1 MLRFRQTTLAGLR
14 RAQAVVSVPGP
25 LWSSWRARSAIFLA
39 VAATFALVVFG
50 LPIGSRSASDCDLEV
65 SSRDALT
72 SAVQSTA
79 NSGKTIC
86 AQPGSYG
93 GGSFV
98 WTVDQPAM
106 TRVVADPADGSI
118 SLPGS
123 TFRGASNLTIEGFNV
138 TSGSSV
144 ESNAS
149 HIRLVNNRFHD
160 MSADVLDF
168 HEGNA
173 DIWFVG
179 NLVQNIRYTG
189 GAFTG
194 YGLQTFGGPTNG
206 LHVNYNTFDMG
217 GNSGDALQLGDVH
230 DFEIV
235 GNVIK
240 NVTWAG
246 AGGSDPHADAIMLWS
261 GASRGLVKDNRIT
274 DSNDTLWSGSTT
286 DVRME
291 NNLIVRMKGLCHDGG
306 TTGTSNAG
314 LVRYQWVRNT
324 IYDCGSFWNGG
335 GAGGGYGLLSDGPAS
350 GNTLDRN
357 LLTSLDV
364 DTTAQFTSSNHN
376 LIKNGAR
383 PGSTDQAFTPQFA
396 DTVDYKPTNLPAGYE
411 DVGYRAAPAGYEAAP
426 QDPPGGGGGSGGGGG
441 ATPPPPADTTP
452 PTSTIDSGPN
462 GSTTST
468 SATFAFSSSE
478 PNSTFECKLDTGAFA
493 SCSSPKSYSGLDTGS
508 HSFSVRATDAAGN
521 TDPSPATRMWT
532 IAPPADTTA
541 PVTAIDSSPNG
552 LTTATSASFAFS
564 ASEPGA
570 TFECQLDSGDYAA
583 CSSPKAYDGLAIG
596 GHTFRVRAIDA
607 AGNVDAS
614 PATAAWTILP
624 PTDTGAPATA
634 IVSGPNHATSATN
647 ASFAFDADDPD
658 AVFECSLDSGAW
670 EACTSPKA
678 YDGLAAGSHTF
689 SVRATDAAGNT
700 DASPATESWTI
711 DPDADSTP
719 PGTAITSGPPDYTS
733 ASTASFTFVSR
744 DPDPVFECSL
754 DSGPWEPCASPTT
767 YTDLAVGSHTFS
779 VRATDAAGNTDPTP
793 ATDTWRIRYHRW
805 WWPRSISE

>member
-1 MLRFRQTTLAGLR
+1 MPRFRQTTLAGLR
-14 RAQAVVSVPGP
+14 RARLAVVAMPGP
-25 LWSSWRARSAIFLA
+25 LWSSARGRSAIVLA
-39 VAATFALVVFG
+39 VAATFAMVVFG
-50 LPIGSRSASDCDLEV
+50 LPIGSRSASDCDVEV
-65 SSRDALT
+65 ASRDALT

-79 NSGKTIC
+79 NGGKTIC
-86 AQPGSYG
+86 VQPGSYG
-93 GGSFV
+93 TSAFV

-106 TRVVADPADGSI
+106 TRVVAEPADGSI
-118 SLPGS
+118 SIPGS

-138 TSGSSV
+138 TGGSSL
-144 ESNAS
+144 ESNAA

-168 HEGNA
+168 HEGNS
-173 DIWFVG
+173 DIWFQG

-246 AGGSDPHADAIMLWS
+246 AGGSDPHADAIMLWL

-291 NNLIVRMKGLCHDGG
+291 NNLIARMKGLCHDGG

-314 LVRYQWVRNT
+314 LVRYTWVRNT

-364 DTTAQFTSSNHN
+364 DTTSQFTSSDHN
-376 LIKNGAR
+376 LIKSGAR

-411 DVGYRAAPAGYEAAP
+411 DVGYRAAPAGYQAAP
-426 QDPPGGGGGSGGGGG
+426 QDPDGGGGAGGGGGG
-441 ATPPPPADTTP
+441 TTPPPADTTP
-452 PTSTIDSGPN
+452 PTTTIDSGPN
-462 GSTTST
+462 GSATATTAS
-468 SATFAFSSSE
+468 FAFSSSE
-478 PNSTFECKLDTGAFA
+478 PNSTFECKLDTGAYGE
-493 SCSSPKSYSGLDTGS
+493 CSSPKAYDDLAVGS

-521 TDPSPATRMWT
+521 TDASPATRMWT
-532 IAPPADTTA
+532 ITAPQDTTP
-541 PVTAIDSSPNG
+541 PVTTIDSGPNG
-552 LTTATSASFAFS
+552 STAATSASFAFS

-570 TFECQLDSGDYAA
+570 TFECRLDSGAYAA
-583 CSSPKAYDGLAIG
+583 CTSPTAYDDLAVG
-596 GHTFRVRAIDA
+596 AHTFSVRAADA

-614 PATAAWTILP
+614 PATRAWTIEP
-624 PTDTGAPATA
+624 PTDTTSPATD
-634 IVSGPNHATSATN
+634 ITSGPSDTTASTSA
-647 ASFAFDADDPD
+647 SFEFDATDPS
-658 AVFECSLDSGAW
+658 AVFECRLDAGSW
-670 EACTSPKA
+670 EPCTSPKA
-678 YDGLAAGSHTF
+678 YAELAPGSHTF

-700 DASPATESWTI
+700 DPSPPTQTWTV
-711 DPDADSTP
+711 DPTTDTTA
-719 PGTAITSGPPDYTS
+719 PGTAITSGPPGYTY
-733 ASTASFTFVSR
+733 AGTAIFAFISR
-744 DPDPVFECSL
+744 DPGAVFECRL
-754 DSGPWEPCASPTT
+754 DAGSWEPCTSPTT
-767 YTDLAVGSHTFS
+767 YTELPSGEHTFS

-793 ATDTWRIRYHRW
+793 ATQTWWIRHRW
-805 WWPRSISE
+805 WWWSRSPA